1 MRENLRG
8 LPRKP
13 RKRFRF
19 PAFVFFL
26 PFSCFYL
33 LDFRGKKPLI
43 FLFGDENHENVF
55 AVFVFSHYLRKTVF
69 FFSDTKT
76 AKTFSFSFHFE
87 ERFRVFSFSST
98 FGILRFRFRFC
109 SKTKRKTNTFSR
121 FSFSLPAPDWRR
133 VWVIL
138 WIEYT
143 NRFAENTTEL
153 KKTSDQNCVA

>member
-1 MRENLRG
+1 MIENLRG

-13 RKRFRF
+13 RKPFRF
-19 PAFVFFL
+19 PVFVFFFTVFL
-26 PFSCFYL
+26 FLFTRLS
-33 LDFRGKKPLI
+33 REKPLI

-76 AKTFSFSFHFE
+76 AKPFSFSFHFE

-121 FSFSLPAPDWRR
+121 FSFSLPAPGSYDNDP
-133 VWVIL
+133 I
-138 WIEYT
+138 
-143 NRFAENTTEL
+143 
-153 KKTSDQNCVA
+153 S